1 MNLVWLN
8 IHNLQKLFLL
18 ITAHVLSKVLRRDL
32 GEELRRLNQQKKIVT
47 FAEITLSIFGIF
59 VAAFIAASFGWLG
72 LALYFLFAAILFY

>member
-18 ITAHVLSKVLRRDL
+18 ITAHVLSKVFRRDFSD
-32 GEELRRLNQQKKIVT
+32 EVRRLNKQNKFVT

-59 VAAFIAASFGWLG
+59 AAAFTAASFGWLG